1 MLVSKMEGKEV
12 ESLDGEVEERS
23 RRADVTLD
31 PNTANPFLLL
41 ADNRRDVRRGDVWA
55 SLPDGPERFG
65 TEPCVLAECGFSSGQ
80 HYWEVDVADGGD
92 WWAVGVAQH
101 SVRRKGILS
110 FAPQEGIWAVGQWF
124 GQYYAFT
131 CPDWT
136 TLCLAQLPRA
146 IRISLDF
153 EGGQLAFADAESK
166 AQIFAFCLASCP
178 GEMLYPWFW
187 VGKDSWLKLCP

>member
-1 MLVSKMEGKEV
+1 
-12 ESLDGEVEERS
+12 
-23 RRADVTLD
+23 DVTLD

-41 ADNRRDVRRGDVWA
+41 ADDRRDVRRGDVWA
-55 SLPDGPERFG
+55 SLPDGPERFD
-65 TEPCVLAECGFSSGQ
+65 TEPCVLADRGFSSGQ
-80 HYWEVDVADGGD
+80 HCWEVEVADGGD

-153 EGGQLAFADAESK
+153 EGGQVAFADAESR

-178 GEMLYPWFW
+178 GEILYP
-187 VGKDSWLKLCP
+187 